1 MGAAGITFFLAA
13 QLKARDLGAP
23 PVWLGIQSA
32 ASLSMYVVGNAFMGR
47 LIRRVRRRTLLLSAP
62 IVGLCA
68 MLVVFRIEDFRLL
81 PLVMAA
87 SGLGATAFWAPMEV
101 TIAEEGHPR
110 HLAKNLG
117 LFNVSWTF
125 AFMLAP
131 PVCGALYDRDPRFP
145 FFLVSAVYVT
155 LIGLLAVTRFAPRAS
170 EADDDDHHP
179 AAVARVAPGTAR
191 THLVLAGIAIVAQGF
206 MSFTFVGLF
215 PDVTKSNGF
224 PDIVPGLMIGLRGL
238 ALLVS
243 FYAFS
248 HTSRW
253 HYRFGWLAAV
263 QIASAAAVLVIA
275 HFSTNL
281 ILLALAFPVTG
292 IAYALCYSASILYAV
307 SNAGSREVHSAR
319 HELLVGSG
327 PTFGPLVVGI
337 AASMTGS
344 YPASFSICSVVTA
357 SSCWAA
363 ITTLVTRFGMPLLYS
378 TVTCDLPSGR
388 R

>member
-1 MGAAGITFFLAA
+1 LVCAFLMGAAGITFFLAA

-47 LIRRVRRRTLLLSAP
+47 LIRRVRRRALLMSAP
-62 IVGLCA
+62 IIGLCA
-68 MLVVFRIEDFRLL
+68 MLVVFRIEDYRLI
-81 PLVMAA
+81 PLLMAA

-110 HLAKNLG
+110 HLPKNLG
-117 LFNVSWTF
+117 RFNISWTA

-131 PVCGALYDRDPRFP
+131 PACGALYDLDPRLP
-145 FFLVSAVYVT
+145 FLLILGVHVV
-155 LIGLLAVTRFAPRAS
+155 LIGLLARIRFAPRAP

-191 THLVLAGIAIVAQGF
+191 THLMLAGIAIVAQGF

-224 PDIVPGLMIGLRGL
+224 PDFIPGLMIGLRGL

-243 FYAFS
+243 FFVLS
-248 HTSRW
+248 RTSRW
-253 HYRFGWLAAV
+253 HYRFDWLVAA
-263 QIASAAAVLVIA
+263 QIVSVAAVLAIA
-275 HFSTNL
+275 HFSKNL
-281 ILLALAFPVTG
+281 ILLAIAFPVTG
-292 IAYALCYSASILYAV
+292 MAYALCYSASILYAV

-327 PTFGPLVVGI
+327 PAFGPLVVGI
-337 AASMTGS
+337 AASMSGS
-344 YPASFSICSVVTA
+344 YPASFSICS
-357 SSCWAA
+357 
-363 ITTLVTRFGMPLLYS
+363 LVIVLAVIIQFR
-378 TVTCDLPSGR
+378 VR
-388 R
+388 RLGERGGERDGEGDG